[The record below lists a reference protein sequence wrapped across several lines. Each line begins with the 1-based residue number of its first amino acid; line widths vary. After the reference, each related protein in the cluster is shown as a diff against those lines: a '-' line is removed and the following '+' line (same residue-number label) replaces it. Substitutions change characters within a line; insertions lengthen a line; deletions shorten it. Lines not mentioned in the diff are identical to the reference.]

1 MSARFVE
8 GVDEM
13 MIDGSRAADRTN
25 VLILRYYT
33 AFNRGD
39 WQGMLDCLADD
50 VVHDIN
56 QSKREIGKPAFAKFL
71 EHMNRSYREEL
82 RDIVTMSTDDGTRA
96 SAEFVVHGTYLTT
109 DSGLPPATGQRYVL
123 PAGAFFSIHMGKIA
137 RVTNYYNLQDWL
149 AQVGAR

>member
-1 MSARFVE
+1 
-8 GVDEM
+8 

-25 VLILRYYT
+25 VLILRYYS

-39 WQGMLDCLADD
+39 WTGMLDCLSDD

-56 QSKREIGKPAFAKFL
+56 QGAREAGKPAFEKFL
-71 EHMNRSYREEL
+71 ALMNRCYREEL

-96 SAEFVVHGTYLTT
+96 SAEFTVHGTYLAS
-109 DSGLPPATGQRYVL
+109 DSGLPPANGQRYVL
-123 PAGAFFSIHMGKIA
+123 PAGAFFVIHQGKIT

-149 AQVGAR
+149 AQVGAKA